1 MTPVKSTGCAPHVA
15 EALGILVGGGPAPG
29 INGVI
34 ASAAMEAFKCGL
46 RAIGIYDGYRDLAAG
61 GIPETVELTFDK
73 VSRIH
78 TSGGSILRTSRTNP
92 AKDEATLERC
102 ILSLA
107 ALDLRYLVCIG
118 GDDTTYGAARIA
130 ERTRGRIGVATV
142 PKTIDNDL
150 PLPENAPT
158 FGFETARSVGA
169 GILESLMED
178 ARTTARW
185 YVVVCMGRKSGS
197 LALGMCKAAG
207 STLAVLPEEFA
218 ERATLASVSD
228 TIVGAIVKRHAL
240 GRRHGVAVVAEGIA
254 ERIWE
259 DVFGASDLGHDSF
272 GNVRLADVPLGT
284 VLRDAIRNRLAAIG
298 VDSDLHAKDIG
309 YELRCAK
316 PVPFDVDYT
325 RTLGFGAVRYLVKGG
340 SGALIALESGRIR
353 PLDLADLVDP
363 QTGRIRTRQV
373 DRSTEAYRVARDYMV
388 YLEPADFTDGEKLAA
403 LCAQTNLNR
412 EEFRANFEYVA
423 LPYGLVGCLAFA
435 AGAFQPSVLLRYR
448 AKCKGPALN
457 ATGLS
462 LN

>member
-1 MTPVKSTGCAPHVA
+1 MADTLA
-15 EALGILVGGGPAPG
+15 ILVGGGPAPG

-46 RAIGIYDGYRDLAAG
+46 RAIGIYDGYRELAAG
-61 GIPETVELTFDK
+61 RTPQTLELTFDD

-92 AKDEATLERC
+92 AANESTLESCVKSIER
-102 ILSLA
+102 LG
-107 ALDLRYLVCIG
+107 LRYLVCIG

-130 ERTRGRIGVATV
+130 ERAGASLGVATV

-207 STLAVLPEEFA
+207 STLAVLPEEFP
-218 ERATLASVSD
+218 EKATLAAVRD
-228 TIVGAIVKRHAL
+228 TIVGAIVKRRAM
-240 GRRHGVAVVAEGIA
+240 GRRHGVAVVAEGLA
-254 ERIWE
+254 ETIWD
-259 DVFGASDLGHDSF
+259 DVFSANENLGRDSF
-272 GNVRLADVPLGT
+272 GNVQLADIPLGT
-284 VLRDAIRNRLAAIG
+284 ILRDAVRTRLDEIG
-298 VDSDLHAKDIG
+298 VDSVVHAKDIG

-325 RTLGFGAVRYLVKGG
+325 RTLGFGAVRYLVDGG
-340 SGALIALESGRIR
+340 SGALIALEGGRVR
-353 PLDLADLVDP
+353 PLALEDLLDP
-363 QTGRIRTRQV
+363 KTGRIQTRRV
-373 DRSTEAYRVARDYMV
+373 DLTTEAYRVARDYMV
-388 YLEPADFTDGEKLAA
+388 YLEPGDFTDASRLATLAA
-403 LCAQTNLNR
+403 QTDL
-412 EEFRANFEYVA
+412 EAPAFRAEFADVA
-423 LPYGLVGCLAFA
+423 LP
-435 AGAFQPSVLLRYR
+435 
-448 AKCKGPALN
+448 
-457 ATGLS
+457 
-462 LN
+462 

>member
-1 MTPVKSTGCAPHVA
+1 MA
-15 EALGILVGGGPAPG
+15 ETLAILVGGGPAPG

-61 GIPETVELTFDK
+61 RAPQTIELTFDT

-92 AKDEATLERC
+92 AKDDATLERC
-102 ILSLA
+102 VDSLA
-107 ALDLRYLVCIG
+107 ALRVRYLVCIG

-185 YVVVCMGRKSGS
+185 YVVVAMGRKSGS

-207 STLAVLPEEFA
+207 STLAVLPEEFPEKA
-218 ERATLASVSD
+218 ALASVAD
-228 TIVGAIVKRHAL
+228 TVVGAIVKRRAV
-240 GRRHGVAVVAEGIA
+240 GRQHGVAVVAEGIA
-254 ERIWE
+254 ERVWDDIRGE
-259 DVFGASDLGHDSF
+259 QNVARDSF
-272 GNVRLADVPLGT
+272 GNVPLADVPLGI
-284 VLRDAIRNRLAAIG
+284 VVRDAVRTRLAQIG
-298 VDSDLHAKDIG
+298 VDSVIHAKDIG

-325 RTLGFGAVRYLVKGG
+325 RTLGFGAVRYLVDGG
-340 SGALIALESGRIR
+340 SGALIALEGGRVR
-353 PLDLADLVDP
+353 PLDLGDLLDP
-363 QTGRIRTRQV
+363 ATGRIRTRQV
-373 DRSTEAYRVARDYMV
+373 DRTTEAYRVARDYMV
-388 YLEPADFTDGEKLAA
+388 YLDLDDFADDEKLALLA
-403 LCAQTNLNR
+403 AQTNLR
-412 EEFRANFEYVA
+412 PRAFRDEFEPVARA
-423 LPYGLVGCLAFA
+423 
-435 AGAFQPSVLLRYR
+435 
-448 AKCKGPALN
+448 
-457 ATGLS
+457 
-462 LN
+462 

>member
-1 MTPVKSTGCAPHVA
+1 MA
-15 EALGILVGGGPAPG
+15 ERLAILVGGGPAPG

-61 GIPETVELTFDK
+61 STPQTAELTFDH

-78 TSGGSILRTSRTNP
+78 TSGGSVLRTSRTNP

-102 ILSLA
+102 VRSLE
-107 ALDLRYLVCIG
+107 ALGLRYLVCIG

-197 LALGMCKAAG
+197 LSLGMCKAAG
-207 STLAVLPEEFA
+207 STLAVLPEEFPDK
-218 ERATLASVSD
+218 ATLAAVVD
-228 TIVGAIVKRHAL
+228 TIVGAIVKRRAL
-240 GRRHGVAVVAEGIA
+240 GRRHGVVVVAEGIA
-254 ERIWE
+254 ERIWD
-259 DVFGASDLGHDSF
+259 DVFSAGDTFGRDSF
-272 GNVRLADVPLGT
+272 GNVPLADVPLG
-284 VLRDAIRNRLAAIG
+284 VILRDAVRKRLSEIR
-298 VDSDLHAKDIG
+298 VDSAVHAKDIG

-325 RTLGFGAVRYLVKGG
+325 RTLGFGAVRYLVDGG
-340 SGALIALESGRIR
+340 SGALIALEGGRVR
-353 PLDLADLVDP
+353 PIVLEDLLDP

-373 DRSTEAYRVARDYMV
+373 DLTTEAYRVARDYMV
-388 YLEPADFTDGEKLAA
+388 YLEASDFVNQQHLDALAA
-403 LCAQTNLNR
+403 HTSLDA
-412 EEFRANFEYVA
+412 EAFRTQFEYVA
-423 LPYGLVGCLAFA
+423 
-435 AGAFQPSVLLRYR
+435 R
-448 AKCKGPALN
+448 A
-457 ATGLS
+457 
-462 LN
+462 

>member
-1 MTPVKSTGCAPHVA
+1 MAA
-15 EALGILVGGGPAPG
+15 EKLAILVGGGPAPG

-61 GIPETVELTFDK
+61 RPPQTVKLTFDQ

-92 AKDEATLERC
+92 AKDDVTLQRC
-102 ILSLA
+102 VDSLA
-107 ALDLRYLVCIG
+107 ALGARYLVCIG

-130 ERTRGRIGVATV
+130 ERTRGRLGIATV

-218 ERATLASVSD
+218 EKAPLAAVRD
-228 TIVGAIVKRHAL
+228 TIVGAIIKRRAI
-240 GRRHGVAVVAEGIA
+240 GRPHGVAVVAEGIA
-254 ERIWE
+254 EQVWD
-259 DVFGASDLGHDSF
+259 DVVSGTENLGRDSF
-272 GNVRLADVPLGT
+272 GNVPLAEVQLGII
-284 VLRDAIRNRLAAIG
+284 LRDAVRDRLVDIG
-298 VDSDLHAKDIG
+298 LDSVVHAKDIG

-325 RTLGFGAVRYLVKGG
+325 RTLGFGAVRYLVDGG
-340 SGALIALESGRIR
+340 SGALIALEGGNVR
-353 PLDLADLVDP
+353 PLDLEALLDP
-363 QTGRIRTRQV
+363 ATRRIRTRQV
-373 DRSTEAYRVARDYMV
+373 DLTTEAYRVARDYMV
-388 YLEPADFTDGEKLAA
+388 YLEPADFTDETKLAA
-403 LCAQTNLNR
+403 LAGQTNLDPTA
-412 EEFRANFEYVA
+412 FRAQ
-423 LPYGLVGCLAFA
+423 
-435 AGAFQPSVLLRYR
+435 FQPVAR
-448 AKCKGPALN
+448 P
-457 ATGLS
+457 
-462 LN
+462 